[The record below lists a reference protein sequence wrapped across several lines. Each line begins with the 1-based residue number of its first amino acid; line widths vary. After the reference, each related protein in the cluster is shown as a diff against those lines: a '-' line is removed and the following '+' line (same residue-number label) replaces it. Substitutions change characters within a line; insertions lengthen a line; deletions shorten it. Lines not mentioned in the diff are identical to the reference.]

1 MASFFV
7 GFFYVFAAP
16 VNVTFT
22 IDGVST
28 STLTAGE
35 TVTFAIQLTNTDEVT
50 SEVIALIE
58 DDSFLEQGGMTNTSC
73 RSVDENYSDD
83 SSLDCLWDTPFA
95 ADETVSFDISI
106 ADAGSYTFLVLTY
119 DDSQNET
126 EHTFSLTVEAAAV
139 ENPFTFSTGTT
150 RDLDS
155 DGYIDTVKLTFS
167 VDPDHFTV
175 DISDITVDISD
186 ITVDGYTVVGVS
198 QWTNLLESDSDS
210 IRVDLTESSSLDS
223 GETPSV
229 TISGF
234 TDGDGNAIDATTATL
249 VDNAS
254 PVMASALIAEDGESI
269 EVTFSE
275 DINGTTVNSTGT
287 DFTLSENSVTAADET
302 SPGVVTLTLGAT
314 TSSTSIDVTVGG
326 GDIDD
331 LAGNPTSEHTVTAT
345 PAPDTISITIQSVG
359 LTTSAAS
366 TDSVTDGDTVTLT
379 FTLSELADTSTV
391 EILDESNVSV
401 ATTSLTYTAI
411 YTVDAD
417 TAAGAVTFSI
427 SIKDAAENETVA
439 TSTTD
444 GSTLTIVVEEGGGGS
459 GGGSSSSIA
468 FSINLSASNGGLN
481 LISLPVSP
489 SNTSIGTVLG
499 SIIGSVESV
508 WTMIDSQWYVYYPDN
523 ANLSNLETMN
533 AGYAYYI
540 EVSSDATL
548 SGSGTL
554 SAITRTLSS
563 GWHMV
568 GYLQSGTDATGTVSI
583 DTAFSSVGLA
593 GVAYSELVEYE
604 GGAQVA
610 STDVDL
616 GEGFFMN
623 VAGSSVILQRTI

>member
-50 SEVIALIE
+50 MDGDFSILDESGIEISGFSNISCGNGEDVSALAIDPIVFCFWDPVI
-58 DDSFLEQGGMTNTSC
+58 STS
-73 RSVDENYSDD
+73 DE
-83 SSLDCLWDTPFA
+83 
-95 ADETVSFDISI
+95 VSFDITI
-106 ADAGSYTFLVLTY
+106 DTAGTYTLLVFTY
-119 DDSQNET
+119 TDDLDDFEGI
-126 EHTFSLTVEAAAV
+126 EKEFSLTVEAAAV

-167 VDPDHFTV
+167 VDPDH
-175 DISDITVDISD
+175 STVDISD

-198 QWTNLLESDSDS
+198 QWTNLLEFDSDS
-210 IRVDLTESSSLDS
+210 IRVDLAEGSNLDG

-234 TDGDGNAIDATTATL
+234 TDGDGNAIEATTATL
-249 VDNAS
+249 VDNAP
-254 PVMASALIAEDGESI
+254 PVMVSALIAEDGESI

-287 DFTLSENSVTAADET
+287 DFTLSENSITTADET

-314 TSSTSIDVTVGG
+314 TSSTSMDVTVGTT
-326 GDIDD
+326 DIDD
-331 LAGNPTSEHTVTAT
+331 LAGNTTSEHTVTAT
-345 PAPDTISITIQSVG
+345 PAPDTTPITIQGVG

-366 TDSVTDGDTVTLT
+366 TDSVSEGDTITLT
-379 FTLSELADTSTV
+379 FTLSELANTSTIG
-391 EILDESNVSV
+391 ILDESNVSV
-401 ATTSLTYTAI
+401 ATTSTTYTAI

-417 TAAGAVTFSI
+417 TAAGAATFSI

-444 GSTLTIVVEEGGGGS
+444 GSALNIVVEEEGGGS
-459 GGGSSSSIA
+459 GGGSSIA
-468 FSINLSASNGGLN
+468 FSIALSASDGGLN